1 MTLKS
6 RLALAALVL
15 AVPALAPA
23 HLVWAAAPDARWGI
37 YGQLAAGGAWTL
49 KLSSGDTAIA
59 RYTWTRPG
67 QELRVEHRLQGTP
80 YVTVETVTL
89 GPPGKLIISTKE
101 NDRDQPTKSE
111 VVLRPDG
118 TAVETFVGRNG
129 NRERATYGPVD
140 KDRYHTRTESEIGGV
155 WREIWSSEA
164 TRLR

>member
-1 MTLKS
+1 MT
-6 RLALAALVL
+6 RLALLAAAL
-15 AVPALAPA
+15 
-23 HLVWAAAPDARWGI
+23 AAAPVLAHATEADPRWGI
-37 YGQLAAGGAWTL
+37 YGQLAAGGAWEL

-89 GPPGKLIISTKE
+89 GPPGKLVISTQE
-101 NDRDQPTKSE
+101 NDRDKPTRSE
-111 VVLRPDG
+111 VVLHPNG
-118 TAVETFVGRNG
+118 TAVETFVGRTG

-140 KDRYHTRTESEIGGV
+140 KDRYLTRTESEIGGV

-164 TRLR
+164 TRLP